1 MADIDWLLERVEAAP
16 NGPGVA
22 AFFDFDGTL
31 IDGYSAAAFFKHRLK
46 TGDVGLRE
54 LINSVAEVVNIEKRG
69 HSIDELMH
77 LGVQAQAGEL
87 ASDVDEWART
97 IFAKRIEGMLFPQAR
112 ALIEAHQ
119 EKGHTVVVASSA
131 TGAQIR
137 ATADDLGIPN
147 VICTEIEID
156 ENGYITGEL
165 ASPIRWGQGK
175 ADGVGEFAESWGI
188 KMDDSFAYGNGGED
202 VAFLGTV
209 GNPCAL
215 NPDADL
221 LESARAREW
230 PVAYLTREPSTTPLD
245 LVRSGLAFGA
255 LASSVAGGGTI
266 ALLRRNRTEGANFL
280 AGPGCDA
287 TLAASGVK
295 LNVVGGVNAWVERPA
310 IFLYNHQSQLD
321 VFVVG
326 AVVRRDL
333 TAVAKKELKKQ
344 PFFRVMGY
352 LGDVAYID
360 RANHAKAVEQ
370 LAPVVET
377 LKGGKSIMIA
387 PEGTRAPTP
396 GVLPFKKG
404 AFHMANQAGVPLIP
418 IIMRNCAELMPAH
431 SYVIHPG
438 TVDVAVLPPIHTE
451 DWDFANLDEHVD
463 EVRQQFV
470 DTLTSWPRDQ
480 VS

>member
-1 MADIDWLLERVEAAP
+1 MADIDWLLERVEASP

-46 TGDVGLRE
+46 SGDVGLRE
-54 LINSVAEVVNIEKRG
+54 LIESVTEVVNVEKRG
-69 HSIDELMH
+69 HSIDELMRV
-77 LGVQAQAGEL
+77 GVQAQAGEL
-87 ASDVDEWART
+87 ASDIDEWART
-97 IFAKRIEGMLFPQAR
+97 IFAKRISGMLFPEAR

-119 EKGHTVVVASSA
+119 EKGHTIVVASSA
-131 TGAQIR
+131 TGQQIR

-147 VICTEIEID
+147 IICTELEID
-156 ENGYITGEL
+156 DNGYITGEL

-175 ADGVGEFAESWGI
+175 ADGVDEFAAQWGI
-188 KMDDSFAYGNGGED
+188 RMDESFAYGNGGED
-202 VAFLGTV
+202 VAFLETV
-209 GNPCAL
+209 GHPCAL
-215 NPDADL
+215 NPDSDL
-221 LESARAREW
+221 LESARERDW
-230 PVAYLTREPSTTPLD
+230 TVAYLTREPSTTPVNI
-245 LVRSGLAFGA
+245 VRSGLALGA
-255 LASSVAGGGTI
+255 LATSVAGGGTI
-266 ALLRRNRTEGANFL
+266 ALLRQNRTEGANFL

-287 TLAASGVK
+287 TLAAAGVK
-295 LNVVGGVNAWVERPA
+295 LNVVGKANAWLERPA

-333 TAVAKKELKKQ
+333 TAVAKKELKKN
-344 PFFRVMGY
+344 PLMAAMGY
-352 LGDVAYID
+352 LGEIAYID
-360 RANHAKAVEQ
+360 RADHAKAVEQ

-377 LKGGKSIMIA
+377 LKRGKSIMIA

-396 GVLPFKKG
+396 GMLPFKKG
-404 AFHMANQAGVPLIP
+404 AFHMANQAGVPLVP

-431 SYVIHPG
+431 NYVIHPG

-451 DWDFANLDEHVD
+451 DWDFENLDDHVE

-470 DTLTSWPRDQ
+470 DTLEHWP
-480 VS
+480 SE